1 MKVFGSG
8 LAASPA
14 MEVHGFKAMGDNSN
28 GYLLI
33 SDAKDGRKVYIAAA
47 IAGKFASWLARSG
60 YKGSMVMSRLA
71 QLRATAG
78 GFKSYN
84 NAHNAFEHMDIIENL
99 QIGYKIVQ
107 PSADNRRGGVYITR
121 IDFAE
126 HAGGDVTPGLYHVDY
141 KAGEKEWALDKDE
154 QPKIRRTNM
163 AVNGLCR
170 HAEVAARDI
179 IPGMVNGAYK
189 DVSGSQGIKDE
200 GFGLFYNPRPLY
212 SAGQQ
217 WKTPQQKQVSF
228 DVTANKL
235 GNLILASQKEG
246 RDTQWVIHG
255 DGCHLFR
262 KTLLRLQGQVLDK
275 HTVFFA
281 APKGSLQTLLPLV
294 RGAGLKLHK
303 DVFKYHPHDWSQPL
317 NRVNPRISKEIKAFG
332 SDYDN
337 AARVASL
344 NVQSSFAMAAGYV
357 GSFALGGFT
366 LGLGEL
372 SAGAGGVGMAVKARA
387 LRNML
392 ANHAND
398 PTLNPHMHPFKS
410 VNEMNAHVISENG
423 SGASSFLKLAGSL
436 RREYAR

>member
-33 SDAKDGRKVYIAAA
+33 SDAKDGRKVYIDAA

-78 GFKSYN
+78 GLKSYN
-84 NAHNAFEHMDIIENL
+84 NTGNAFEHMDIIENL
-99 QIGYKIVQ
+99 QIGYKIIQ

-141 KAGEKEWALDKDE
+141 KTDEEVWGLDKKE
-154 QPKIRRTNM
+154 QFQIRRTNM
-163 AVNGLCR
+163 AVNGLCED
-170 HAEVAARDI
+170 AEVAARDI
-179 IPGMVNGAYK
+179 MPGMVNGAYK
-189 DVSGSQGIKDE
+189 DISGSQGIKDE

-228 DVTANKL
+228 EVTANKL

-281 APKGSLQTLLPLV
+281 APKGNFQTLLPLV

-332 SDYDN
+332 SDYKE
-337 AARVASL
+337 VAGVVSL
-344 NVQSSFAMAAGYV
+344 NMQRSSTTAIAALM
-357 GSFALGGFT
+357 SSATGGFT
-366 LGLGEL
+366 LGLGGL

-398 PTLNPHMHPFKS
+398 STLNPHMHPFKS
-410 VNEMNAHVISENG
+410 IDEMDMHVRSENG
-423 SGASSFLKLAGSL
+423 AGLSSFLKLAGSL